1 MATEAFG
8 LPLEVGTL
16 SAWLVWIL
24 PFAAA
29 MIVQGDINRLYN

>member
-8 LPLEVGTL
+8 LPFEIGTL

-29 MIVQGDINRLYN
+29 MIIFDTHSHIF